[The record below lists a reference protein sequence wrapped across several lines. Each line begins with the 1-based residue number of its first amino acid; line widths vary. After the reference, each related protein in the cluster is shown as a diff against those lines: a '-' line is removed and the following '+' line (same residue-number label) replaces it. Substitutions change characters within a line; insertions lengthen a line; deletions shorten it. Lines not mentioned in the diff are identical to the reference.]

1 VYAVCL
7 RSMHEAILKREA
19 GMVAFPLWSSLST
32 HLPFSLSLSLS
43 LCTPALGKSSHKWEQ
58 DEQYCACIALYC
70 VP

>member
-1 VYAVCL
+1 MYAVCL

-43 LCTPALGKSSHKWEQ
+43 VHP
-58 DEQYCACIALYC
+58 C
-70 VP
+70 VGQKLTQVGAG

>member
-43 LCTPALGKSSHKWEQ
+43 VHP
-58 DEQYCACIALYC
+58 C
-70 VP
+70 VGQKLTQVGAG